1 MSISYNKLWK
11 VLIDRNMKKTDLIKK
26 CNIDSNI
33 LAKMGKKQYISLRS
47 LEKICSKLNCNIEDI
62 IEFEKG
68 EDNNV

>member
-47 LEKICSKLNCNIEDI
+47 LEKICLKLNCNIEDI
-62 IEFEKG
+62 IEFKKG
-68 EDNNV
+68 ENNNV

>member
-1 MSISYNKLWK
+1 MSINYNKLWK